1 MTRVDRHP
9 LLDQPLRDVPV
20 AVLDLEMTGLSPQGD
35 RICEVAVVRGQAGR
49 IDREIQTLVRPS
61 VPMSDSARSCH
72 GITDRMLFGAPIF
85 GEIAGD
91 VVDAL
96 RGAVVVCHNVDFD
109 MGFLHRELDGAPVV
123 MPPPVTLDTLLM
135 ARRLFA
141 FRRNGLAA
149 ICQQLG
155 IGLSGAHRAL
165 ADARA
170 TFHVFER
177 MAASLDPAGTVTVG
191 ETADL
196 IGALAPNSALRLQ
209 QQQLL
214 RDAFRE
220 HRTVRI
226 AYQST
231 SDPLD
236 GAIERELAIWFMR
249 LPRVQGWCHLRKGER
264 VFRVDRMRRVERL
277 DRSYEVPADAV
288 QRI

>member
-1 MTRVDRHP
+1 MTTTDRHP
-9 LLDQPLRDVPV
+9 LLGRPLRDVPV

-49 IDREIQTLVRPS
+49 IDREIQTLVRPA

-155 IGLSGAHRAL
+155 IELSGAHRAL

-170 TFHVFER
+170 TFRVFER
-177 MAASLDPAGTVTVG
+177 MAASIDPNGSVTVG

-220 HRTVRI
+220 QQTVRV

-236 GAIERELAIWFMR
+236 GAIEREIAIWFMR
-249 LPRVQGWCHLRKGER
+249 LPRVQGWCHLRQGER

>member
-1 MTRVDRHP
+1 VSGERHP
-9 LLDQPLRDVPV
+9 LLDTPLRDAPV
-20 AVLDLEMTGLSPQGD
+20 AVLDLEMTGLSPAGD
-35 RICEVAVVRGQAGR
+35 RICEVAVCRGQHGR
-49 IDREIQTLVRPS
+49 IEREVQTLVRPA
-61 VPMSDSARSCH
+61 VPMSRSARNCH

-91 VVDAL
+91 VVEAL

-123 MPPPVTLDTLLM
+123 LPPPVTLDTLLM

-149 ICQQLG
+149 ICKELD
-155 IGLSGAHRAL
+155 IDLAGAHRAL

-170 TFHVFER
+170 TFRVFER
-177 MAASLDPAGTVTVG
+177 MVEALDPRGDVTVG
-191 ETADL
+191 ETAEL
-196 IGALAPNSALRLQ
+196 VGALAPNSPFRLQ
-209 QQQLL
+209 QQQVL

-220 HRTVRI
+220 RRTVRI

-236 GAIERELAIWFMR
+236 GSTEREVAIWFLQ
-249 LPRVQGWCHLRKGER
+249 LPRVQGWCHLRQGER
-264 VFRVDRMRRVERL
+264 VFRVDRIMEVERL
-277 DRSYEVPADAV
+277 DRAYDVPADAMR
-288 QRI
+288 RI

>member
-1 MTRVDRHP
+1 VSGSRHP
-9 LLDQPLRDVPV
+9 LLDLPLREAPV
-20 AVLDLEMTGLSPQGD
+20 AVLDLEMTGLSPEGD
-35 RICEVAVVRGQAGR
+35 RICEVAVCRGQGGR
-49 IDREIQTLVRPS
+49 IEREFQTLVKPA
-61 VPMSDSARSCH
+61 VPMSKSARDCH

-91 VVDAL
+91 VVEAL

-123 MPPPVTLDTLLM
+123 LPPPVTLDTLLM

-149 ICQQLG
+149 ICQQLD
-155 IGLSGAHRAL
+155 IRLDDAHRAL

-170 TFHVFER
+170 TFRVFDR
-177 MAASLDPAGTVTVG
+177 MVRSLDPHGTVTVG
-191 ETADL
+191 ETGDL
-196 IGALAPNSALRLQ
+196 VGALAPNSSLRLEQ
-209 QQQLL
+209 QQIL
-214 RDAFRE
+214 RDAHRE
-220 HRTVRI
+220 RRRVRV

-236 GAIERELAIWFMR
+236 GVVEREVSVWFLR
-249 LPRVQGWCHLRKGER
+249 LPRVQGWCHLREAER
-264 VFRVDRMRRVERL
+264 IFRVDRMREVELL
-277 DRSYEVPADAV
+277 DRTFEVPDDAE

>member
-1 MTRVDRHP
+1 LRGAEA
-9 LLDQPLRDVPV
+9 LLSAPLRDAPV
-20 AVLDLEMTGLSPQGD
+20 AVLDLEMTGLSPDGD
-35 RICEVAVVRGQAGR
+35 RICEIAVCRGQHGR
-49 IDREIQTLVRPS
+49 IEREFQTLIRPV
-61 VPMSDSARSCH
+61 VPMSKAARECH

-91 VVDAL
+91 IVDSL

-109 MGFLHRELDGAPVV
+109 MGFLHREIDGSPVV

-149 ICQQLG
+149 VCGELG
-155 IGLSGAHRAL
+155 IQLTNAHRAL

-170 TFHVFER
+170 TFEVFQK
-177 MAASLDPAGTVTVG
+177 MVGALDPNGDVTVR

-196 IGALAPNSALRLQ
+196 VGALAPDSALRLQ
-209 QQQLL
+209 QQQIL
-214 RDAFRE
+214 RDAHRQR
-220 HRTVRI
+220 RTVRI

-236 GAIERELAIWFMR
+236 GTIEREVSIWFMR
-249 LPRVQGWCHLRKGER
+249 LPKVQGWCHLRQAER
-264 VFRVDRMRRVERL
+264 IFRVDRMRSVEPVGHPYDVPDDAEQRV
-277 DRSYEVPADAV
+277 
-288 QRI
+288 